1 MARLKLNKEEIKAI
15 EDLQQKNNDI
25 LFQLGDVEAGLR
37 NLQKKKEDLF
47 QLWDELMQADKAFGD
62 AITEK
67 YGKGTIDFQKN
78 EIITEG

>member
-1 MARLKLNKEEIKAI
+1 MARLKLNKEEINTI
-15 EDLQQKNNDI
+15 QELQQQNNDI

-37 NLQKKKEDLF
+37 NLQKRKDELF
-47 QLWDELMQADKAFGD
+47 QAWDELMAADKAFGD

-78 EIITEG
+78 EIVTED